1 MKIKGKVIIT
11 QSIHDEGMRLL
22 EENIEEVILASD
34 PSEETLMSLMDES
47 VIGIVVRHNKLT
59 KNILDKAPNLK
70 VISRH
75 GIGVELIDL
84 EEATSRHI
92 PVVNTPYAATT
103 SVAEHTVMMI
113 LVLAKK
119 LLFAHNEFCAGG
131 YGFKNTYLPQD
142 VQGMTLGVLGIGNI
156 GSQVIRRAYGFD
168 LNIIAYDT
176 DISAKR
182 ADKIKSD
189 YNITIVDSMEEVL
202 KTADIVTIHVPSNEK
217 NYKMIGKEQLE
228 MMKPSAFLINCAR
241 GEILDEGALID
252 ALNNKTIAGAGI
264 DVFDPEPPSVDNPLL
279 KMDNVILTPHSSA
292 LTVQGKI
299 RMSRGSAEQ
308 MLKVLSN
315 EKPDYL
321 VNKQVSD
328 IWEK

>member
-1 MKIKGKVIIT
+1 
-11 QSIHDEGMRLL
+11 
-22 EENIEEVILASD
+22 
-34 PSEETLMSLMDES
+34 
-47 VIGIVVRHNKLT
+47 
-59 KNILDKAPNLK
+59 
-70 VISRH
+70 
-75 GIGVELIDL
+75 
-84 EEATSRHI
+84 
-92 PVVNTPYAATT
+92 
-103 SVAEHTVMMI
+103 
-113 LVLAKK
+113 
-119 LLFAHNEFCAGG
+119 LFAHNEFCAGG